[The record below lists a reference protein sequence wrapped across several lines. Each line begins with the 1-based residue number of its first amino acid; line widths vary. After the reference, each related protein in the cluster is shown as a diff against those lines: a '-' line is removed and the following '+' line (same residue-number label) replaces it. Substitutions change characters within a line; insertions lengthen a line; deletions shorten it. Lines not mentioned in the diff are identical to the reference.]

1 MKKYLAVLFLVCCMC
16 FMAMEPEGDVTDI
29 TYTVQ
34 TGDTVWAIAEKYAD
48 AQVKP
53 FNEFVWMIGDRNGL
67 AGKYIR
73 PGDRLIIP
81 LWTKAKKIK
90 PTAVRR
96 RRLRV

>member
-1 MKKYLAVLFLVCCMC
+1 MKTFLAVTAMALCMC
-16 FMAMEPEGDVTDI
+16 FMSMNPEGEVTNI

-48 AQVKP
+48 CQAKP
-53 FNEFVWMIGDRNGL
+53 FNEFVWMIGDRNNL

-81 LWTKAKKIK
+81 LWTRAKK
-90 PTAVRR
+90 
-96 RRLRV
+96 